1 MRLIFAVLSVALI
14 AGDCSTNADDTSIKA
29 RAEPGS
35 RVQSDSFLSNFD
47 SNFRIF
53 PEFDSSHQ
61 NLDVDTAESQ
71 ADPSIDDHYSYIS
84 ETGDEY
90 DDLDTSRKSRVKP
103 HSEVTDTGSSDDH
116 HSFVSESESDHKQD
130 FESKINDVR
139 NINVKDDTQDL
150 GNATYIEKTRCQNV
164 ASSFSLLLQP
174 KTVTAEQNS
183 DVQLSCQ
190 LLPHDET
197 IQIPPFL
204 LSWVFKSVDCLT
216 EKQANQSCE
225 QMLQT
230 TAFNG
235 SDHDFIAEYNIYQLS
250 DNQTG
255 KYVCIAEIT
264 ECVDEEDYTSTHQS
278 VNLRVYT
285 KPDYTTHLAG
295 IAVLMILTLVLL
307 FALIF
312 FCRRIQRIQLQRYQ
326 ELMSS
331 TKIQFHPTKIL
342 ELPNTAV
349 YHPTTTSF
357 DRRSTS
363 SFDSKYSLSSQDEP

>member
-1 MRLIFAVLSVALI
+1 MFLFKTMSLI
-14 AGDCSTNADDTSIKA
+14 
-29 RAEPGS
+29 
-35 RVQSDSFLSNFD
+35 
-47 SNFRIF
+47 
-53 PEFDSSHQ
+53 
-61 NLDVDTAESQ
+61 
-71 ADPSIDDHYSYIS
+71 
-84 ETGDEY
+84 
-90 DDLDTSRKSRVKP
+90 
-103 HSEVTDTGSSDDH
+103 
-116 HSFVSESESDHKQD
+116 
-130 FESKINDVR
+130 
-139 NINVKDDTQDL
+139 
-150 GNATYIEKTRCQNV
+150 
-164 ASSFSLLLQP
+164 
-174 KTVTAEQNS
+174 
-183 DVQLSCQ
+183 
-190 LLPHDET
+190 
-197 IQIPPFL
+197 
-204 LSWVFKSVDCLT
+204 LT

-331 TKIQFHPTKIL
+331 TKIQFHPTKVIL
-342 ELPNTAV
+342 AEVDLKLQSAFFNSAVTLKNSFFFSTDFGTAQYCCISPNN
-349 YHPTTTSF
+349 YQF
-357 DRRSTS
+357 
-363 SFDSKYSLSSQDEP
+363 